1 MKKCPPSYDIE
12 KLLTETNAKDA
23 IEKLKEHK
31 ISKETFWEL
40 KDGDLKEILEI
51 NVFGTR
57 KNLLQRMIEI
67 TKAHEEE
74 LKQKEKEKKK
84 LPRDAVI
91 ELLS

>member
-1 MKKCPPSYDIE
+1 MKMVPPSYDIE

-40 KDGDLKEILEI
+40 KDGDLKDVLEI
-51 NVFGTR
+51 KVFGTR

-74 LKQKEKEKKK
+74 LTQKEKEKKK
-84 LPRDAVI
+84 FSRDAMI
-91 ELLS
+91 ELIS